1 MSWGEPR
8 EGNSIRQDVPRKP
21 SPAEHYRQGES
32 HSTLGFL
39 TRTDKT
45 MPFTYVASPSSSGNN
60 NIRRVCSNPNCG
72 GVFFISY
79 GAENY
84 RCPHCDRSQ

>member
-1 MSWGEPR
+1 
-8 EGNSIRQDVPRKP
+8 
-21 SPAEHYRQGES
+21 
-32 HSTLGFL
+32 
-39 TRTDKT
+39 
-45 MPFTYVASPSSSGNN
+45 MPFTYVASPSSSGSN

-79 GAENY
+79 GAQNY